1 MARKSKMAKIEKVIG
16 RKVIRLY
23 IRVSTDRQA
32 EEGYSLG
39 IQEEKLRAYI
49 STLMD
54 NDEVEFDVVSDDG
67 YSGGDLKR
75 PGIQRIIEEAEG
87 GKITHVVVMKLDRLS
102 RSLKDTMHLIEDIFL
117 PHNVGFISL
126 YESFDTSTP
135 FGRAMI
141 GILSVFAQFERE
153 NIFERTRSGMQKRV
167 EAGFWP
173 GGGGIPFG
181 YDYDPTQG
189 ILVPNADA
197 DKVRYIYDKYLAG
210 GSLQTIADQLGLK
223 YEKVAYNI
231 LTRKSNAGYIVYNGE
246 EYKGRH
252 EPIISLETYEQ
263 AMEMLAVRSA
273 KKLVSKSA
281 HLLTGL
287 CVCGKCGAKMRYA
300 PWGKGQHKLVC
311 YSQQTSKPYLIKDPN
326 CDQAKLWSQD
336 VEDAVLN
343 TLFTAAAKDKLAEVQ
358 KSTSGG
364 AIDDVLTEQLD
375 KSTAKLKRL
384 YTLYG
389 ESGDEILLSTINETK
404 AEIARLEAQ
413 LRDEEEKNSYF
424 KSANAAY
431 SRLENL
437 QDVWPLMTTEE
448 RRAVLASVVET
459 ITISDNSIEIKLKY
473 GLSS

>member
-1 MARKSKMAKIEKVIG
+1 MARKSKMARIEKVVG
-16 RKVIRLY
+16 HQTIRLY

-54 NDEVEFDVVSDDG
+54 NDVEFEVVSDDG
-67 YSGGDLKR
+67 YSGGDLNR

-117 PHNVGFISL
+117 PNNVAFISL

-173 GGGGIPFG
+173 GGGGVPFG
-181 YDYDPTQG
+181 YDYDPAQG
-189 ILVPNADA
+189 ILVPNSDA

-246 EYKGRH
+246 EYKGKH
-252 EPIISLETYEQ
+252 EPLVSLETYEQ
-263 AMEMLAVRSA
+263 AMEMLAIRSA
-273 KKLVSKSA
+273 KKLVSKSS

-287 CVCGKCGAKMRYA
+287 CICGKCGAKMRYA
-300 PWGKGQHKLVC
+300 PWGKGQYKLVC
-311 YSQQTSKPYLIKDPN
+311 YSQQTSKAYLIKDPN
-326 CDQAKLWSQD
+326 CDQDKIWAED
-336 VEDAVLN
+336 VEQAVLN
-343 TLFTAAAKDKLAEVQ
+343 ALFTATAKDKLAEVQ

-364 AIDDVLTEQLD
+364 AMEDAVAAQLE
-375 KSTAKLKRL
+375 KATAKLRRL
-384 YTLYG
+384 YSLYG
-389 ESGDEILLSTINETK
+389 ESGDEVLLATINETK
-404 AEIARLEAQ
+404 ADIARLESQ
-413 LRDEEEKNSYF
+413 LHDEQEKKRCLNA
-424 KSANAAY
+424 ANAAY

-437 QDVWPLMTTEE
+437 QDLWPLMTVQE
-448 RRAVLASVVET
+448 RRTILASVVET
-459 ITISDNSIEIKLKY
+459 ITISNNSIEIKLKY
-473 GLSS
+473 GLTS

>member
-1 MARKSKMAKIEKVIG
+1 MARKSKMARIEKVVG
-16 RKVIRLY
+16 RQRIRLY

-54 NDEVEFDVVSDDG
+54 NDVEFDVVSDDG
-67 YSGGDLKR
+67 YSGGDLHR
-75 PGIQRIIEEAEG
+75 PGIQRIIEEAES

-117 PHNVGFISL
+117 PNNVAFISL

-181 YDYDPTQG
+181 YDYDPAQG
-189 ILVPNADA
+189 ILVPNSDA

-231 LTRKSNAGYIVYNGE
+231 LTRKSNAGYIIYNGE
-246 EYKGRH
+246 EYKGKH

-263 AMEMLAVRSA
+263 AMEMLAIRSA
-273 KKLVSKSA
+273 KKLVSKST

-287 CVCGKCGAKMRYA
+287 CICGKCGAKMRYA

-311 YSQQTSKPYLIKDPN
+311 YSQQTSKAYLIKDPN
-326 CDQAKLWSQD
+326 CDQDKLWAED
-336 VEDAVLN
+336 VEKAILN
-343 TLFTAAAKDKLAEVQ
+343 ALFTATAQDKLDEVR

-364 AIDDVLTEQLD
+364 AMEDAVTAQLE
-375 KSTAKLKRL
+375 KATAKLRRL
-384 YTLYG
+384 YSLYG
-389 ESGDEILLSTINETK
+389 ESGDDVLLMTINETK
-404 AEIARLEAQ
+404 SEIARLESQ
-413 LRDEEEKNSYF
+413 LHDEQEKKRYS
-424 KSANAAY
+424 NAASAVY

-437 QDVWPLMTTEE
+437 QDLWPLMTIQE
-448 RRAVLASVVET
+448 RRTILASVVET
-459 ITISDNSIEIKLKY
+459 ITISNNSIEIKLKY
-473 GLSS
+473 GLTS